1 MEASV
6 LCFLEPGY
14 DKLKIVRLSLQQH
27 KMYVLKK
34 ELEFQQTCNNVTPL
48 LLITSY

>member
-14 DKLKIVRLSLQQH
+14 DKRGDGDGNMVGSNRRAAH
-27 KMYVLKK
+27 MAVAA
-34 ELEFQQTCNNVTPL
+34 
-48 LLITSY
+48 